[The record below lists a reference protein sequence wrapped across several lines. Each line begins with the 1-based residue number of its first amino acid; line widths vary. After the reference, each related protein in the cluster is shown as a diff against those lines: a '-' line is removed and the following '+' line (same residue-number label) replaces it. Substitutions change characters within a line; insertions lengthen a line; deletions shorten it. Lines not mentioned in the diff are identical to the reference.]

1 MISTLELTKAGSQK
15 EGSRYGATKGSD
27 ATEGPPADATHSEK
41 FRDNLFAFLDGPCM
55 FKVNIANIIIII
67 VNGAFFFCLLVGMQ
81 TMCTPLLNCQPR
93 NWWLNWSIQLLN
105 VNFTFGALVALP
117 WRLANSWHLWGL
129 ACPGRA
135 NDDGLD
141 LYGRETEEIWFHIP
155 RNHRRGINA
164 IFLGNAVSQF
174 VNHAMRCV
182 YHTYATSNEMPG
194 QVLVNVFFIL
204 AFVLAGWGAVYLAR
218 REAALRKDQPG
229 RWADPL
235 GDAIKAG
242 RAWCRERCGG
252 GDADAAEKEPL
263 VAVTVD
269 RSSSRDDDAEG

>member
-1 MISTLELTKAGSQK
+1 M
-15 EGSRYGATKGSD
+15 
-27 ATEGPPADATHSEK
+27 
-41 FRDNLFAFLDGPCM
+41 
-55 FKVNIANIIIII
+55 
-67 VNGAFFFCLLVGMQ
+67 
-81 TMCTPLLNCQPR
+81 
-93 NWWLNWSIQLLN
+93 
-105 VNFTFGALVALP
+105 ALP

-155 RNHRRGINA
+155 KNHRRGINA
-164 IFLGNAVSQF
+164 IFLGNAISQF

-218 REAALRKDQPG
+218 RESALRERRSPG
-229 RWADPL
+229 AGPTRWATRSRRRGP
-235 GDAIKAG
+235 GAG
-242 RAWCRERCGG
+242 SAGG
-252 GDADAAEKEPL
+252 GDAADAEKEPL
-263 VAVTVD
+263 VAAAD
-269 RSSSRDDDAEG
+269 RSFFLREIRS